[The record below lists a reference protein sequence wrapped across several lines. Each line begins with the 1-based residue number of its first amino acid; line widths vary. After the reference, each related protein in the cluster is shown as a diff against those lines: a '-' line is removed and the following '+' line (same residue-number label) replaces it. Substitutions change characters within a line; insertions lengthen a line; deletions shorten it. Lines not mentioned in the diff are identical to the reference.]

1 MAVLLWN
8 LKRKRKMNTVK
19 LRVDISKTVIILFT
33 DYMSVTSEF
42 VKRQGL
48 PGKYLKLV
56 GSPSSPGNGLSQ
68 KPREKENKRIS
79 SMIRLLILNV

>member
-8 LKRKRKMNTVK
+8 LKKKKMNTVK
-19 LRVDISKTVIILFT
+19 LRVDISKTVTILFT
-33 DYMSVTSEF
+33 DYVSVTSEF
-42 VKRQGL
+42 VKRPGL

-56 GSPSSPGNGLSQ
+56 GSPTSPGNGPSQ

-79 SMIRLLILNV
+79 SIIRFLILNA